1 MQRRL
6 RWTACCNVRPAH
18 LGSAMNVL
26 AETWLP
32 VLALAGQLPF
42 FLLRLRGGSARAE
55 RAAFLAALAG
65 AGLGLVLGL
74 RDADVTLLLGQL
86 AALCLILR
94 LRRAGTG
101 TA

>member
-1 MQRRL
+1 MR
-6 RWTACCNVRPAH
+6 
-18 LGSAMNVL
+18 VL

-32 VLALAGQLPF
+32 LLALAGQFPF
-42 FLLRLRGGSARAE
+42 FLLRLRGGSERAQ

-65 AGLGLVLGL
+65 AGLGLALGL
-74 RDADVTLLLGQL
+74 RDADVTLLVGQL

-94 LRRAGTG
+94 LNRAGTG